1 MLSSP
6 GLRWAGL
13 NSVPMECAVGIR
25 ATCVTSLYGMPRTS
39 AAASSLK
46 AADSG
51 PVDQQRIVGARTC
64 LQRSRS
70 LECLVLRHLRML
82 ACMYDISA
90 TSRGELACV
99 FVGLVVERFDRTVY
113 FSTRVV
119 AYVRLTISNP
129 RYRLRGER
137 RGRTT
142 ATSRKNRNFDRSGAA
157 TEA

>member
-1 MLSSP
+1 
-6 GLRWAGL
+6 
-13 NSVPMECAVGIR
+13 
-25 ATCVTSLYGMPRTS
+25 
-39 AAASSLK
+39 
-46 AADSG
+46 
-51 PVDQQRIVGARTC
+51 
-64 LQRSRS
+64 
-70 LECLVLRHLRML
+70 
-82 ACMYDISA
+82 MYDISA
-90 TSRGELACV
+90 TSRGELAGV